1 MAEETITQDI
11 VKENESTYIPAKGE
25 FVHIYDDDK
34 IIGIKIGDG
43 KTPLN
48 ELEAFYNK
56 IINAR
61 EEFMKQIINLSNT
74 VDDNYNRTNDHVKA
88 MNKHLDDWVDDVYAR
103 NLLLEAKIQRLV
115 ISNIISLIIGV
126 CAILLALY

>member
-25 FVHIYDDDK
+25 FVHIEDDDK

-56 IINAR
+56 KDMDIWKQSTSNSIITLNQRALDLAKFANGLKEENERLISHINA
-61 EEFMKQIINLSNT
+61 MKLA
-74 VDDNYNRTNDHVKA
+74 YKFKFYFA
-88 MNKHLDDWVDDVYAR
+88 Y
-103 NLLLEAKIQRLV
+103 
-115 ISNIISLIIGV
+115 
-126 CAILLALY
+126 LLAGLAIILAIVGIVK

>member
-56 IINAR
+56 RDMDLWKQNTDNSFITLTQQILDLVKFANGLKEENERLISHINA
-61 EEFMKQIINLSNT
+61 MKLA
-74 VDDNYNRTNDHVKA
+74 YKFKFYFA
-88 MNKHLDDWVDDVYAR
+88 Y
-103 NLLLEAKIQRLV
+103 
-115 ISNIISLIIGV
+115 
-126 CAILLALY
+126 LLAGLAIILAIVGIVK

>member
-11 VKENESTYIPAKGE
+11 VKENESSYIPAKGE

-56 IINAR
+56 RDMDLWKQNTDNSFITLTQQILDLVKFANGLKEENERLISHINA
-61 EEFMKQIINLSNT
+61 MKLA
-74 VDDNYNRTNDHVKA
+74 YKFKFYFA
-88 MNKHLDDWVDDVYAR
+88 Y
-103 NLLLEAKIQRLV
+103 
-115 ISNIISLIIGV
+115 
-126 CAILLALY
+126 LLAGLAIILAIVGIVK

>member
-11 VKENESTYIPAKGE
+11 VKENESSYIPAKGE

-34 IIGIKIGDG
+34 IIGIKLGDG

-56 IINAR
+56 RDMDLWKQNTDNSFITLTQQILDLVKFANGLKEENERLISHINA
-61 EEFMKQIINLSNT
+61 MKLA
-74 VDDNYNRTNDHVKA
+74 YKFKFYFA
-88 MNKHLDDWVDDVYAR
+88 Y
-103 NLLLEAKIQRLV
+103 
-115 ISNIISLIIGV
+115 
-126 CAILLALY
+126 LLAGLAIILAIVGIVK

>member
-11 VKENESTYIPAKGE
+11 VKENDSSYIPAKGE

-56 IINAR
+56 RDMDLWKQNTNNSFITLTQQILDLVKFANGLKEENERLISHINA
-61 EEFMKQIINLSNT
+61 MKLAYKFKFYFAYLLAGLAIIL
-74 VDDNYNRTNDHVKA
+74 A
-88 MNKHLDDWVDDVYAR
+88 
-103 NLLLEAKIQRLV
+103 
-115 ISNIISLIIGV
+115 IIGIV
-126 CAILLALY
+126 K

>member
-11 VKENESTYIPAKGE
+11 VKENENSYIPAKGE

-56 IINAR
+56 RDMDLWKQNTNNSFITLTQQILDLVKFANGLKEENERLISHINA
-61 EEFMKQIINLSNT
+61 MKLAYKFKFYFAYLLAGLAIIL
-74 VDDNYNRTNDHVKA
+74 A
-88 MNKHLDDWVDDVYAR
+88 
-103 NLLLEAKIQRLV
+103 
-115 ISNIISLIIGV
+115 IIGIV
-126 CAILLALY
+126 K

>member
-11 VKENESTYIPAKGE
+11 VKENENSYIPAKGE

-56 IINAR
+56 RDMDLWKQNTDNSFITLTQQILDLVKFANGLKEENERLISHINA
-61 EEFMKQIINLSNT
+61 MKLA
-74 VDDNYNRTNDHVKA
+74 YKFKFYFA
-88 MNKHLDDWVDDVYAR
+88 Y
-103 NLLLEAKIQRLV
+103 
-115 ISNIISLIIGV
+115 
-126 CAILLALY
+126 LLAGLAIILAIVGIVK

>member
-11 VKENESTYIPAKGE
+11 VKENESSYIPAKGE

-34 IIGIKIGDG
+34 IIGIKLGDG

-56 IINAR
+56 RDMDLWKQNTDNSFITLTQQILDLVKFANGLKEENERLISHINA
-61 EEFMKQIINLSNT
+61 MKLA
-74 VDDNYNRTNDHVKA
+74 YKFKFYFA
-88 MNKHLDDWVDDVYAR
+88 Y
-103 NLLLEAKIQRLV
+103 LLAGLV
-115 ISNIISLIIGV
+115 IIL
-126 CAILLALY
+126 AIVGIVK

>member
-11 VKENESTYIPAKGE
+11 VKENENSYIPAKGE

-34 IIGIKIGDG
+34 IIGIKLGDG

-56 IINAR
+56 RDMDLWKQNTDNSFITLTQQILDLVKFANGLKEENERLISHINA
-61 EEFMKQIINLSNT
+61 MKLAYKFKFYFAYLLAGLAII
-74 VDDNYNRTNDHVKA
+74 
-88 MNKHLDDWVDDVYAR
+88 
-103 NLLLEAKIQRLV
+103 LLLLLL
-115 ISNIISLIIGV
+115 LI
-126 CAILLALY
+126 LRK

>member
-11 VKENESTYIPAKGE
+11 VKENESSYIPAKGE

-56 IINAR
+56 RDMDLWKQNTNNSFITLTQQILDLVKFANGLKEENERLISHINA
-61 EEFMKQIINLSNT
+61 MKLAYKFKFYFAYLLAGLAIIL
-74 VDDNYNRTNDHVKA
+74 A
-88 MNKHLDDWVDDVYAR
+88 
-103 NLLLEAKIQRLV
+103 
-115 ISNIISLIIGV
+115 IIGIV
-126 CAILLALY
+126 K